1 MEVAVSTIPQII
13 IRDSAVDA
21 ICHGAELALPGI
33 VKLDS
38 AIDRNKPVALFTLK
52 GEAVALGRALM
63 ATREMLDQEKGVAV
77 KTERVLMERGT
88 YPSLWKH

>member
-1 MEVAVSTIPQII
+1 
-13 IRDSAVDA
+13 
-21 ICHGAELALPGI
+21 
-33 VKLDS
+33 
-38 AIDRNKPVALFTLK
+38 
-52 GEAVALGRALM
+52 M